1 MNGKSAKLL
10 RSYCGQVSREGSTV
24 VYRHAKRRY
33 LAVPW
38 MRRGPAKAAMRQ
50 YLGDVTGWIGSG
62 TSMADLR
69 RQPMSLKRVTGPG
82 RSRFMQIVASLL
94 GLGGGR

>member
-24 VYRHAKRRY
+24 VYKHAKRRY

-38 MRRGPAKAAMRQ
+38 TRRGPAKKAMRE
-50 YLGDVTGWIGSG
+50 YLGDVIGWIGG
-62 TSMADLR
+62 DTSMADLR
-69 RQPMSLKRVTGPG
+69 RQPMGLKRVAGPA

-94 GLGGGR
+94 GMGGGR